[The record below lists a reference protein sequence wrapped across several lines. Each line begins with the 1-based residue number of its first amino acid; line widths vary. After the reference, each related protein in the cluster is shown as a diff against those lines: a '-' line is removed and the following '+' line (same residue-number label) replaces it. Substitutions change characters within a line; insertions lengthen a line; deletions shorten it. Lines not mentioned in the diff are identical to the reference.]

1 MTQDKPRLMT
11 FAASHFCEKA
21 RWALDWHGIAYD
33 EIGWPPG
40 LHLVLA
46 KSYGAKGRTVPILLD
61 GPEIIQ
67 GSGAIIDWAE
77 SKTTNPDRSL
87 NPTENLNEAKDI
99 ERRADEIIGPHVRRL
114 TFAEL
119 LPSHA
124 HLVKQALFY
133 KASGWRRLAGN
144 MMWPVSWRA
153 MMRLYDLGPGAAAES
168 RARLETELDWLDG
181 KLADGRAYVVGDRFS
196 RADLTVAS
204 LLANF
209 AEPKEL
215 PLHHGMKGPDALAT
229 DVKRWSDRPTMRWVR
244 GQYRAYRNS
253 AAPLAVGA

>member
-1 MTQDKPRLMT
+1 MGARLMT
-11 FAASHFCEKA
+11 KSVGRRVCISCWLKATARRGGPLLFC
-21 RWALDWHGIAYD
+21 LTG
-33 EIGWPPG
+33 
-40 LHLVLA
+40 
-46 KSYGAKGRTVPILLD
+46 
-61 GPEIIQ
+61 Q
-67 GSGAIIDWAE
+67 
-77 SKTTNPDRSL
+77 RSL
-87 NPTENLNEAKDI
+87 REAAPSSTGRRVRPPIAENLIEAKDI
-99 ERRADEIIGPHVRRL
+99 ERRANEIIGPHVRRL
-114 TFAEL
+114 AFAEL

-181 KLADGRAYVVGDRFS
+181 KLADGRAYLAGDRFS

-209 AEPKEL
+209 AEPKEM
-215 PLHHGMKGPDALAT
+215 PLHHGMKGPDALAA
-229 DVKRWSDRPTMRWVR
+229 DVKCWSDRPTMRWVR